1 MLQGNNCVKIH
12 IRNSLYGKTTSGT
25 RMKTLDPRLSRAL
38 LLVFVALIVS
48 SCHDVA
54 TSPDQIVGSG
64 RIVPQYR
71 TLDPFSGVHLTGIGS
86 VYVTQDTTQ
95 SFRLEAD
102 DNIIDRV
109 ITAVDNKVLT
119 ISLQPGSYSKITIN
133 VFVSMKSVEL
143 LELTGTGS
151 FTTTNAL
158 QSSTLTCRIDGTGSM
173 TLRGSAT
180 EQVVQIQGTGE
191 VHSFDLTASR
201 CTVAL
206 SGTGNVEVTATQR
219 LDATLSGVGS
229 IVYGG
234 NPPELT
240 QHISGLGT
248 IRRRS

>member
-1 MLQGNNCVKIH
+1 
-12 IRNSLYGKTTSGT
+12 
-25 RMKTLDPRLSRAL
+25 L
-38 LLVFVALIVS
+38 LLFVALLAS

-64 RIVPQYR
+64 RVVSQHR
-71 TLDPFSGVHLTGIGS
+71 TLDLFSGVHLTGIGS

-109 ITAVDNKVLT
+109 ITTVESKVLT
-119 ISLQPGSYSKITIN
+119 ISLQPGSYSRITIN

-151 FTTTNAL
+151 FSTTNAL
-158 QSSTLTCRIDGTGSM
+158 QSNTLTCRIDGTGSM
-173 TLRGSAT
+173 TLRGKAT
-180 EQVVQIQGTGE
+180 EQVVQVQGTGE

-206 SGTGNVEVTATQR
+206 SGTGSVEVTATQR
-219 LDATLSGVGS
+219 LDATISGVGS

-234 NPPELT
+234 NPPELS
-240 QHISGLGT
+240 QHVSGLGT